1 MGIIQVQTPEGIKKV
16 QIAGDSPTAE
26 ETAAIRK
33 TFFAEPSLGAIRPV
47 SEVAGA
53 FSKKDN
59 KNFDYKTG
67 ADSALR
73 ALMSFAETD
82 EESEA
87 ILAKAVGPE
96 GYTRDA
102 QGRLAL
108 TEKGQE
114 IRGIDYVGKNLVIE
128 DEGFSFGD
136 VADLAG
142 VVPETVGSV
151 IGGIIGAGAGL
162 GWGSVATGAAGAG
175 IGAAVGQLAEE
186 GVESLLGIQKQSLGE
201 VATDAVTE
209 AAIAGTVDLVTVG
222 TFKAVRGVVG
232 GTGRFVSRPLTEA
245 TQEGAER
252 GLRLIDEGAA
262 PSLERLG
269 APRAIAYA
277 QKLSEGATSNINRQL
292 RNTEFALN
300 KADELKRALGDAVDV
315 SDAGNAF
322 ANVTSRQFNQ
332 LKIAQKE
339 AEEAAMT
346 AVRDSI
352 DVIERSLDEGF
363 DVNDEVLGSIIS
375 AFQNF
380 SRQSGR
386 EFSIMDDLLG
396 KLEFTESATGI
407 VKEGGKAR
415 VIPTNLIEGAAK
427 DLEDLVGSRAI
438 LPSQVQQV
446 IRGVEDMAKRQ
457 KGVASF
463 EQIANQRKIV
473 NDALFEGNLSASA
486 TEQLFKLRSAYDQS
500 LESFNLNSIK
510 GIRPDQKKLFSE
522 IVQQRDSA
530 FRTYREGLKVFDDLQ
545 KFGIVRSMKGAAK
558 DPRFSVDQF
567 FKKVIRPNSPERL
580 KAVLNAVDDSNLVRS
595 QLARAYLDDAMQRT
609 GIDVMSPNTFN
620 GMRFKA
626 QIDSLGSTGKVLFG
640 DQWGQVKNLSKTI
653 AEAGPNRID
662 ADIVARIA
670 QTSPDGSMVAK
681 LQELVDAKRALGAAE
696 DLKVIRDF
704 NAGVLSP
711 EDAARYITNPSRSVT
726 EINKFIRFFQKDP
739 EALDVIRNYAIN
751 EIVSTVGDDVFSSA
765 SKALE
770 LDRLVNKTYK
780 KGALDAL
787 IGKEQ
792 ADNIRSF
799 AADLAYLGD
808 VGKEGAIVAAQYAA
822 HPISKAGARARMG
835 FTANMFSSERAMKF
849 FANGQLR
856 KATADQAR
864 SKIGSAFDAAFTG
877 IGLARRAGTQAAT
890 QAYIDS
896 IGYEGF
902 KPSVAPTQPVR
913 SPQPVQS
920 SGIGAV
926 DVTEPVAPV
935 APSPPTSTRSPLQT
949 MAATDPEVA
958 RTLGIGFKNL
968 ELLNR

>member
-1 MGIIQVQTPEGIKKV
+1 MGVITIRTNQGDIQA
-16 QIAGDSPTAE
+16 QIAGDTPTESEMAKIKE
-26 ETAAIRK
+26 YVASQSAPKVRTFEDVVSDVRK
-33 TFFAEPSLGAIRPV
+33 EQYDP
-47 SEVAGA
+47 
-53 FSKKDN
+53 
-59 KNFDYKTG
+59 NFDYETG
-67 ADSALR
+67 ADSGLR
-73 ALMSFAETD
+73 ALVSFGETD
-82 EESEA
+82 EEREL
-87 ILAKAVGPE
+87 ILRRAVGAD
-96 GYTRDA
+96 GYTRDDR
-102 QGRLAL
+102 GNLAL
-108 TEKGQE
+108 TEQGQK
-114 IRGIDYVGKNLVIE
+114 IRGIDYVGKNLVLE
-128 DEGFSFGD
+128 DKGFSFGD

-142 VVPETVGSV
+142 IVPETVGSV
-151 IGGIIGAGAGL
+151 IGGILGAGAGL
-162 GWGSVATGAAGAG
+162 GWGSVVTGAAGAAT
-175 IGAAVGQLAEE
+175 GAAIGQTAEE
-186 GVESLLGIQKQSLGE
+186 SIEALLGIQKQSLGE
-201 VATDAVTE
+201 IASDVATE
-209 AAIAGTVDLVTVG
+209 AAIAGTLDLVTVG
-222 TFKAVRGVVG
+222 TFKAARGLIG
-232 GTGRFVSRPLTEA
+232 GTGRLVSKPLTEA
-245 TQEGAER
+245 TEEGAER

-269 APRAIAYA
+269 APRTIAYA

-292 RNTEFALN
+292 KNTEFALN
-300 KADELKRALGDAVDV
+300 KADALKRALGEAADV
-315 SDAGNAF
+315 TDAGDAF

-339 AEEAAMT
+339 AEEAAMRS
-346 AVRDSI
+346 VRDSI
-352 DVIERSLDEGF
+352 NVIESSLDEGF
-363 DVNDEVLGSIIS
+363 DVNDEVLGSIINS
-375 AFQNF
+375 FQNF

-386 EFSIMDDLLG
+386 EFSIMDNMLA
-396 KLEFTESATGI
+396 KLEFTEAATGI
-407 VKEGGKAR
+407 AKEGGKAR

-427 DLEDLVGSRAI
+427 DLEELAGSRAI

-446 IRGVEDMAKRQ
+446 IRGVEEMAKKQ

-486 TEQLFKLRSAYDQS
+486 TEQLFKLRNAYDQS

-510 GIRPDQKKLFSE
+510 GIRPDQKKLFAE
-522 IVQQRDSA
+522 IGEQRERA

-545 KFGIVRSMKGAAK
+545 KFGIVRSMKNASK

-580 KAVLNAVDDSNLVRS
+580 KAVLNAVDDPDLVRA
-595 QLARAYLDDAMQRT
+595 QLARSYLDDAMQRT

-640 DQWGQVKNLSKTI
+640 DQWGQVKNLSKAI

-681 LQELVDAKRALGAAE
+681 LQELVEAKKALGAAE
-696 DLKVIRDF
+696 ELKVVRDF

-739 EALDVIRNYAIN
+739 EALDTIRRYAIN

-780 KGALDAL
+780 SGALDAL
-787 IGKEQ
+787 LGKEQ
-792 ADNIRSF
+792 ANNIRSF

-835 FTANMFSSERAMKF
+835 FTANLFSSERAMKY

-856 KATADQAR
+856 KATAENAR
-864 SKIGSAFDAAFTG
+864 SRLASAFDAAATG
-877 IGLARRAGTQAAT
+877 IGFANRAGRQVGQQAFFEQVTGPGFQSQPTQLTQA
-890 QAYIDS
+890 
-896 IGYEGF
+896 
-902 KPSVAPTQPVR
+902 
-913 SPQPVQS
+913 PQPVQS
-920 SGIGAV
+920 SGIAQV

-935 APSPPTSTRSPLQT
+935 APSAPTSTRSPLQT

-968 ELLNR
+968 ELINR

>member
-1 MGIIQVQTPEGIKKV
+1 MGVITIRTDQGDIQA
-16 QIAGDSPTAE
+16 QIAGDTPTESEMAKIKE
-26 ETAAIRK
+26 YVASQSAPKVRTFEDVVSAVRK
-33 TFFAEPSLGAIRPV
+33 ERYDP
-47 SEVAGA
+47 
-53 FSKKDN
+53 
-59 KNFDYKTG
+59 NFDYETG
-67 ADSALR
+67 ADSGLR
-73 ALMSFAETD
+73 ALVSFGETD
-82 EESEA
+82 EEREL
-87 ILAKAVGPE
+87 ILRRAVGAD
-96 GYTRDA
+96 GYTRDDK
-102 QGRLAL
+102 GNLAL
-108 TEKGQE
+108 TEKGQK
-114 IRGIDYVGKNLVIE
+114 IRGIDYVGKNLVLE
-128 DEGFSFGD
+128 DKGFSFGD
-136 VADLAG
+136 VADLTG
-142 VVPETVGSV
+142 IVPETVGSV
-151 IGGIIGAGAGL
+151 IGGIMGAGAGL
-162 GWGSVATGAAGAG
+162 GWGSVATGAAGAAA
-175 IGAAVGQLAEE
+175 GAAVGQTAEE
-186 GVESLLGIQKQSLGE
+186 SIEALLGIQKQSLGE
-201 VATDAVTE
+201 IASDVATE
-209 AAIAGTVDLVTVG
+209 AAIAGTIDLVTVG

-232 GTGRFVSRPLTEA
+232 GTGRLVSKPLTEA
-245 TQEGAER
+245 TEEGAER

-269 APRAIAYA
+269 APRTIAYA

-292 RNTEFALN
+292 KNTEFALN
-300 KADELKRALGDAVDV
+300 KADELKRALGEAADV
-315 SDAGNAF
+315 TDAGDAF

-339 AEEAAMT
+339 AEEAAMRS
-346 AVRDSI
+346 VKDSI
-352 DVIERSLDEGF
+352 NVIERSLDEGF
-363 DVNDEVLGSIIS
+363 DVNDEVLGSIINS
-375 AFQNF
+375 FQNF

-386 EFSIMDDLLG
+386 EFSIMDNLLA
-396 KLEFTESATGI
+396 KLEFTEAATGI

-427 DLEDLVGSRAI
+427 DLEELAGSRAI

-446 IRGVEDMAKRQ
+446 IRGVEEMAKKQ

-486 TEQLFKLRSAYDQS
+486 TEQLFKLRNAYDQS
-500 LESFNLNSIK
+500 LDSFNLNSIK
-510 GIRPDQKKLFSE
+510 GIRPDQKKLFAE
-522 IVQQRDSA
+522 IGEQRERA

-545 KFGIVRSMKGAAK
+545 KFGIVRSMKNAAK

-580 KAVLNAVDDSNLVRS
+580 KAVLGAVDDPDLVRA
-595 QLARAYLDDAMQRT
+595 QLARSYLDDAMQRT

-640 DQWGQVKNLSKTI
+640 DQWGQVKNLSKAI

-681 LQELVDAKRALGAAE
+681 LQELVEAKKALGTAE
-696 DLKVIRDF
+696 DLKVVRDF

-711 EDAARYITNPSRSVT
+711 EDAARYLVNPSRSVT

-739 EALDVIRNYAIN
+739 EALDTIRRYAIN
-751 EIVSTVGDDVFSSA
+751 EIVSTVGDDVFSSTG
-765 SKALE
+765 KALE

-780 KGALDAL
+780 DGALDAL
-787 IGKEQ
+787 LGKEHAQ
-792 ADNIRSF
+792 NIRSF

-835 FTANMFSSERAMKF
+835 FTANMFSNQRVMRY

-856 KATADQAR
+856 KATAENAR
-864 SKIGSAFDAAFTG
+864 SKLASAFDGAMTG
-877 IGLARRAGTQAAT
+877 IGFVNRAGRQ
-890 QAYIDS
+890 
-896 IGYEGF
+896 
-902 KPSVAPTQPVR
+902 VAQTSFREQQFGPGLQSQPTQPVQI
-913 SPQPVQS
+913 SQPVQS

-935 APSPPTSTRSPLQT
+935 APTPPTSTRSPLQT

-968 ELLNR
+968 ELLNK